1 MYTLE
6 FWDIFWNYC
15 IDDFLPILSFFFFN
29 SFCLFL
35 QELYNPGTIL
45 QLIFTKVMHT
55 QSLESS
61 ILQDL
66 LENITKLIIPILL
79 LQRQPLLV
87 ADYVGPLWK
96 LVSEDSFHGTVPS
109 SIHTKSGLVFWHTLP
124 NRMQQ
129 KWPYASLRL
138 EPSEG
143 PAAPAFTSHA
153 WCRTVALSPPFISSR
168 DSQHFSCVGAPVS
181 YVSCLLFF
189 LFHFGRAHLT
199 VKYQRNGSWVVNVL
213 AAYARQCLYSTFTS
227 SW

>member
-15 IDDFLPILSFFFFN
+15 IDDFLPILSFFLN

-109 SIHTKSGLVFWHTLP
+109 SIHTKSGLVF
-124 NRMQQ
+124 
-129 KWPYASLRL
+129 
-138 EPSEG
+138 
-143 PAAPAFTSHA
+143 
-153 WCRTVALSPPFISSR
+153 
-168 DSQHFSCVGAPVS
+168 
-181 YVSCLLFF
+181 
-189 LFHFGRAHLT
+189 
-199 VKYQRNGSWVVNVL
+199 
-213 AAYARQCLYSTFTS
+213 
-227 SW
+227 